1 VIPFVKAHAC
11 GNDFLIIDEQY
22 ADPGRAETTR
32 LLCHRNTGIG
42 ADGVEWLDTRGDIAK
57 AILSNA
63 DGSIA
68 EISGNGTRCVAA
80 WLASEKN
87 LTEVPIETGAGTKV
101 CRILTRSGQ
110 FFQVETGMGQPQVS
124 ALQIA
129 QFRGVRVSMGNPH
142 FVLFVDE
149 FPDDWIEVGAS
160 LSTAPEFPEG
170 TNVEFVRITGTDS
183 IEFRIYERG
192 AGPTL
197 SSGTGSCAS
206 GVAAMATQSM
216 PRDLRV
222 TALGGEQFVR
232 WGNEVFLTGPAELIA
247 RGEAYL

>member
-22 ADPGRAETTR
+22 AGEARAELAQR
-32 LLCHRNTGIG
+32 LCNRNTGIG
-42 ADGVEWLDTRGDIAK
+42 ADGVEWLDASAPVARAV
-57 AILSNA
+57 LSNA

-80 WLASEKN
+80 WLASQN
-87 LTEVPIETGAGTKV
+87 NVAEVQIVTGAGTRN
-101 CRILTRSGQ
+101 CRILSRSGQ
-110 FFQVETGMGQPQVS
+110 YFQVETGMGVPTVS
-124 ALQIA
+124 PLTIDR
-129 QFRGVRVSMGNPH
+129 FEGVRVSMGNPH
-142 FVLFVDE
+142 FVIFVSD
-149 FPDDWIEVGAS
+149 FPEDWIGIGAA
-160 LSTAPEFPEG
+160 LSTSPQFAEG
-170 TNVEFVRITGTDS
+170 SNVEFVRVTGTNS

-206 GVAAMATQSM
+206 AVAAMTARNM
-216 PRDLRV
+216 PRELRV
-222 TALGGEQFVR
+222 LAQGGEQTVR
-232 WGNEVFLTGPAELIA
+232 WDSDVYLTGPAELVA